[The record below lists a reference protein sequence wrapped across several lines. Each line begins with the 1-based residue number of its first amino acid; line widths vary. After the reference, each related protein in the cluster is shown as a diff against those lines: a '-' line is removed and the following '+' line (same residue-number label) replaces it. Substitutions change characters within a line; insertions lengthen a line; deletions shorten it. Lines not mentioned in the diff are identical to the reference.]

1 MAVLLILAGLPVLLL
16 ASGPSLA
23 DAGSTAREN
32 ATILVMGDSISAAY
46 GIQRDEGWVNLLSTA
61 LLQSEHAYKVVNA
74 SISGETTSGGLA
86 RLPQAL
92 DTHDPEVVL
101 IELGGNDGL
110 RGYPTETI
118 QANLRGMVDLAREQ
132 NRAVVLIGMQIPP
145 NYGPRYTRAFF
156 DMYAQIAAETE
167 VTLVPFF
174 LEHVALEPGLMQD
187 DGIHPTA
194 DAQPLLLET
203 LWAYLEPLLEPETV
217 SAELAR

>member
-1 MAVLLILAGLPVLLL
+1 MANPLMLAPLLALML

-23 DAGSTAREN
+23 DSASTAGEN

-46 GIQRDEGWVNLLSTA
+46 GIQRDEGWVNLLSKA
-61 LLQSEHAYKVVNA
+61 LLQSEHAYSVVNA

-92 DTHDPEVVL
+92 ETHDPEVVL

-118 QANLRGMVDLAREQ
+118 QANLRGMVDLARDQDRE
-132 NRAVVLIGMQIPP
+132 VVLIGMQIPP

-156 DMYAQIAAETE
+156 DMYAEIAAETE

-174 LEHVALEPGLMQD
+174 LDRVALEPGLMQD

-203 LWAYLEPLLEPETV
+203 LWAFLEPLLDSENAGVAVAP
-217 SAELAR
+217 